1 MLKYIIRRI
10 IVAIPVLIGV
20 SVLCFIIIQMAPGDF
35 LDQLRIN
42 PAISKETI
50 DKMTHQFGL
59 DKPVVE
65 QYFMWLKS
73 AVTGNF
79 GYSYSYRRPV
89 SSLIWSR
96 AYNTFILA
104 ITSLIFSWIIGIG
117 LGIFSALH
125 KYTAADHILTVL
137 AFIGLATPAFFLGL
151 ILLYFAARTGTFPI
165 TGMTSVNHEH
175 MTTIGKIVDILKH
188 LFLPMLALGL
198 IRLVGIMRQMRGQLL
213 DVMHEDYVLFAVA
226 KGMPRNVVI
235 YKHALRNAIN
245 PLITMF
251 GYALASLLSGALIIE
266 IIFSWPGLGRL
277 IYNALLEQDVYL
289 VMGSLL
295 ISSAMLIGGNLVAD
309 ILLAWADPRVR
320 LR

>member
-20 SVLCFIIIQMAPGDF
+20 SILSFIIIQMAPGDF

-42 PAISKETI
+42 PAVSEETI
-50 DKMTHQFGL
+50 NKMTHQFGL
-59 DKPVVE
+59 DKPLVE
-65 QYFMWLKS
+65 QYFLWLKS
-73 AVTGNF
+73 ALTGNF

-89 SSLIWSR
+89 AELIWSR
-96 AYNTFILA
+96 AFNTLVLA
-104 ITSLIFSWIIGIG
+104 FSSLVFAWVIGIG

-125 KYTAADHILTVL
+125 KYTIIDHTLTVL

-151 ILLYFAARTGTFPI
+151 LLLYFAAKTGTFPI
-165 TGMTSVNHEH
+165 TGMTAVNHAQMPMQE
-175 MTTIGKIVDILKH
+175 KIVDILRH

-277 IYNALLEQDVYL
+277 IYNALLEQDIYL
-289 VMGSLL
+289 VMGSLM
-295 ISSAMLIGGNLVAD
+295 ISSAMLIGGNLIAD
-309 ILLAWADPRVR
+309 VLLAWVDPRVR
-320 LR
+320 LK

>member
-1 MLKYIIRRI
+1 LLKYIIRRI

-42 PAISKETI
+42 PAVSKETI

-89 SSLIWSR
+89 GSLIWSR

>member
-20 SVLCFIIIQMAPGDF
+20 SILSFIIIQMAPGDF

-42 PAISKETI
+42 PAVSQETI
-50 DKMTHQFGL
+50 NKMTHQFGL
-59 DKPVVE
+59 DKPLVE
-65 QYFMWLKS
+65 QYFLWLKS
-73 AVTGNF
+73 ALTGNF

-89 SSLIWSR
+89 AELIWSR
-96 AYNTFILA
+96 AFNTLVLA
-104 ITSLIFSWIIGIG
+104 FSSLVFAWVIGIG

-125 KYTAADHILTVL
+125 KYTIIDHTLTVL

-151 ILLYFAARTGTFPI
+151 LLLYFAAKTGTFPI
-165 TGMTSVNHEH
+165 TGMTSVNHAQ
-175 MTTIGKIVDILKH
+175 MPMQKKIVDILRH

-277 IYNALLEQDVYL
+277 IYNALLEQDIYL
-289 VMGSLL
+289 VMGSLM
-295 ISSAMLIGGNLVAD
+295 ISSAMLIGGNLIAD
-309 ILLAWADPRVR
+309 VLLAWVDPRVR
-320 LR
+320 LK